1 MLMTGGYRDHWRG
14 QLERLGRARR
24 KAPVFLGF
32 GRFGGDVETSETAPP
47 ENEIR
52 TSACLSPPEYS
63 IRGAEHQM
71 GSFFRR
77 NPDKVKIS
85 ERREDAE
92 CDERK
97 ANLMCASFAGILVW
111 SPRRYAMIAF
121 GVCCAASNFAARRFY
136 RGNRQA

>member
-1 MLMTGGYRDHWRG
+1 MKY
-14 QLERLGRARR
+14 
-24 KAPVFLGF
+24 
-32 GRFGGDVETSETAPP
+32 
-47 ENEIR
+47 
-52 TSACLSPPEYS
+52 
-63 IRGAEHQM
+63 EHQRACRPLNIPF
-71 GSFFRR
+71 GERNIRWALFFRR